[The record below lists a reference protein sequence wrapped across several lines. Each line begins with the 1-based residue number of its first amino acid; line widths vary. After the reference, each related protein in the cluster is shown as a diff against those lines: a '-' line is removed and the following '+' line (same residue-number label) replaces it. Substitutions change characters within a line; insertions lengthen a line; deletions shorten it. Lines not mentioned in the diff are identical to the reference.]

1 MSEEPSVN
9 EEWRTYQKL
18 PAYEVSTLGNVRNA
32 KRKNLLSPFR
42 IEGGSRIVNLY
53 VKGGRRSVRVARM
66 VAETFIPNPQ
76 NLPLVGHVDGNTG
89 NDAVENLKWMTR
101 LQISFIPAIRARMGG
116 KMKPVEGT
124 DIVTC
129 TTRTF
134 PSMVDAVA
142 WLKVLGGEKNA
153 APSHICECCRG
164 RLKTAYG
171 YSWEYVEEEDE
182 YGSVEVD

>member
-1 MSEEPSVN
+1 MTEV
-9 EEWRTYQKL
+9 WKTYAKL

-32 KRKNLLSPFR
+32 KRKKLLSPFR
-42 IEGGSRIVNLY
+42 IDGGSRIVNLY

-89 NDAVENLKWMTR
+89 NDTVENLKWMTR

-116 KMKPVEGT
+116 KMKPVVAT

-129 TTRTF
+129 TTRIF
-134 PSMVDAVA
+134 PSMVDAVT
-142 WLKVLGGEKNA
+142 WLKVLCGEKNA

-164 RLKTAYG
+164 RIKSAYG
-171 YSWEYVEEEDE
+171 YEWSYAEEDE
-182 YGSVEVD
+182 YDGTPEVD

>member
-1 MSEEPSVN
+1 MSEI
-9 EEWRTYQKL
+9 WKTYAKL

-32 KRKNLLSPFR
+32 KRKSLLSPFR

-66 VAETFIPNPQ
+66 VAETFLPNPH

-101 LQISFIPAIRARMGG
+101 LQISLIPAIRDRMGR

-124 DIVTC
+124 DVVTC

-134 PSMVDAVA
+134 PSMVDAA
-142 WLKVLGGEKNA
+142 EWLKSNGCENA
-153 APSHICECCRG
+153 APSHICECCHN
-164 RLKTAYG
+164 RLKSAYG
-171 YSWEYVEEEDE
+171 YSWEYAEEDE
-182 YGSVEVD
+182 EA